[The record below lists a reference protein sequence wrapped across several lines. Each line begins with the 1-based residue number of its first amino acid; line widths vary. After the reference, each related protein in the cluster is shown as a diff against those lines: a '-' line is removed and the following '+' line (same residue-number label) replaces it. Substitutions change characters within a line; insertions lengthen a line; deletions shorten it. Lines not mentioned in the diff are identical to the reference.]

1 LITPTKKEMNM
12 DTNDVKEVKDADVV
26 NAPAD
31 PAPAEV
37 LAEAQVSEV
46 AGGAGDC
53 STNYVIGVG
62 GSSVSGPVPGGNFIS
77 GGYEGAVQGAS
88 YVIER
93 VARAIKS
100 L

>member
-1 LITPTKKEMNM
+1 M

-31 PAPAEV
+31 PAPVEV

-53 STNYVIGVG
+53 GASVEIGTRGVFIQTG
-62 GSSVSGPVPGGNFIS
+62 VSGVS
-77 GGYEGAVQGAS
+77 GALIGTYEGMVDGAS
-88 YVIER
+88 HVIER
-93 VARAIKS
+93 VSRAIKPQ
-100 L
+100 

>member
-1 LITPTKKEMNM
+1 M

-53 STNYVIGVG
+53 NTTVDLGAGVFRARSGYDSLSSAFIGT
-62 GSSVSGPVPGGNFIS
+62 
-77 GGYEGAVQGAS
+77 YEGMVDGAS
-88 YVIER
+88 HVIER
-93 VARAIKS
+93 VSRAIKAQ
-100 L
+100 